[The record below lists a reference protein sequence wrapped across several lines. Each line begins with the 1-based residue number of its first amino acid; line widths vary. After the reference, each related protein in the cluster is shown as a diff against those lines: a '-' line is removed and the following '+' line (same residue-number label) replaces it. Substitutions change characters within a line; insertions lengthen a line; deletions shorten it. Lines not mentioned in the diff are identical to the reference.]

1 MNTREAIVLT
11 AISALK
17 ADKKIKMKEL
27 KTISALMTLNPLYE
41 SIVNYRNYTIKLSN
55 QYAESETDL
64 IIDEV
69 SECLSPKMRETAYA
83 WACAIV
89 MADAGAGQEEHA
101 FLKLLMKK
109 FKINGSL
116 AGKISAVAS
125 MFGRKE

>member
-1 MNTREAIVLT
+1 M
-11 AISALK
+11 
-17 ADKKIKMKEL
+17 
-27 KTISALMTLNPLYE
+27 TINPLYE
-41 SIVNYRNYTIKLSN
+41 SIVNYRNYIIKLSN
-55 QYAESETDL
+55 QYAESGTDQ

-69 SECLSPKMRETAYA
+69 SECLSTKMKETAYA

-116 AGKISAVAS
+116 GGKISAVAS